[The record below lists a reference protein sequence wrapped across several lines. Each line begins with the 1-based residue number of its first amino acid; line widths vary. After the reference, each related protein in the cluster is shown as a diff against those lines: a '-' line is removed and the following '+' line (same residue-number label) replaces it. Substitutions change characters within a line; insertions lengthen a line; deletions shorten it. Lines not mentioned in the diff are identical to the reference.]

1 MPIKS
6 DLAREKTSLQ
16 LHHLTSNGRIINFCA
31 VVNKDFVGI
40 YVLNFINQTEILI
53 N

>member
-1 MPIKS
+1 MQKKRFSKGKNKFTAAP
-6 DLAREKTSLQ
+6 Q
-16 LHHLTSNGRIINFCA
+16 GTSNGRIINFCA

-40 YVLNFINQTEILI
+40 YVLNIINQTEILI